1 MEKNVGGMD
10 KNIRMGAGAVLLL
23 LSIFGIVHPGWLFG
37 IIGVV
42 LLATGFLGVC
52 PAYMLLGMNTLKK

>member
-23 LSIFGIVHPGWLFG
+23 LALVGVVKPAWLFI
-37 IIGVV
+37 IIGAV
-42 LLATGFLGVC
+42 LLGTGYMGVC
-52 PAYMLLGMNTLKK
+52 PAYKLIGMNTNK